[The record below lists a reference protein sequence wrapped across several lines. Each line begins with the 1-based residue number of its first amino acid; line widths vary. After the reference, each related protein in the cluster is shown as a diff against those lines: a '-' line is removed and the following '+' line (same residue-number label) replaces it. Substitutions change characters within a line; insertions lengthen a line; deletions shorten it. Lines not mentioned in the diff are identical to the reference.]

1 MVGSAPAGT
10 LPKRFDLRD
19 VRGRDFVTPVRDQ
32 GVSGA
37 GVSFGVVA
45 ALEITA
51 AYTRGVPGLNL
62 DLAEAHLSGERVGD
76 AFATAAR
83 EGVTFEDYFPDG
95 ASEPN
100 PDWPDRAVRAAGV
113 TDLTGDPVAIKR
125 HIFSYGAVAATMF
138 VADDFFRY
146 AGGVYETTEPGIAG
160 HCVALVGWDDA
171 DGCWIAKNSWGT
183 GGGEGGFCRIA
194 YGDSHIESYPGP
206 HASVMGCTEVRI
218 RAWLPAQRALR
229 LFATVNDT
237 TGWAYLENLGWS
249 RVLQVRRLAELSRAG
264 AGPVRAHVTYDGH
277 IDQLLL

>member
-1 MVGSAPAGT
+1 MSRAQQPETAGVRGSQALGESGQSGETCPSVQVRRARLGVPAPTSGEVVARVGQRDRLADVARGAVGQPVMGGRAPAGT

-125 HIFSYGAVAATMF
+125 HIFSYGAVAATML

-146 AGGVYETTEPGIAG
+146 AGGVYETTEPG
-160 HCVALVGWDDA
+160 
-171 DGCWIAKNSWGT
+171 
-183 GGGEGGFCRIA
+183 
-194 YGDSHIESYPGP
+194 
-206 HASVMGCTEVRI
+206 
-218 RAWLPAQRALR
+218 
-229 LFATVNDT
+229 
-237 TGWAYLENLGWS
+237 
-249 RVLQVRRLAELSRAG
+249 
-264 AGPVRAHVTYDGH
+264 
-277 IDQLLL
+277 